1 MQGTGVANMLR
12 PVQALCSAKALQF
25 VERNVVKYRPSYLGA
40 SAATRLRTRLAVNL
54 SYVTYRR
61 CKEMMQI
68 RSGDCGDAL

>member
-12 PVQALCSAKALQF
+12 PVQALCSAKALQL
-25 VERNVVKYRPSYLGA
+25 VERNVVKYRPSYLGV
-40 SAATRLRTRLAVNL
+40 SATRLRTRLAVNL